1 MRRLSRQSAYTT
13 RWPANKLIAS
23 ELFAAPSVLFNLLF
37 FAFNMRQ
44 VENCKLPFGVML
56 MSSGHSRIL
65 MACKYRNSISAAA
78 TTRTSVSNWSKEI
91 TSTFP

>member
-65 MACKYRNSISAAA
+65 MTIPIQ
-78 TTRTSVSNWSKEI
+78 VSSL
-91 TSTFP
+91 